1 MLLQELNLLK
11 ISIPL
16 ASKKKSMSPQQSGK
30 NNNPNSCIGI
40 IIILALVTGGIFGA
54 VVLSFSL
61 ILKAMFPYSQ
71 PSGEH
76 PVDFT
81 LNTRSPSPLT
91 TPNRD
96 SEPVA
101 TPNRDSEPIATP
113 SISSNNSLPTKRAMT
128 WRVLQTAVIKG
139 KSYALFGSDSQTNP
153 YQGDTDINEVHSLL
167 CIHKINLPAPL
178 GLPSPTTTTGGA
190 LRGSWSGGQAL
201 IIPNIQAKALTSAL
215 IANETCR
222 AQGQRLSDSDELR
235 MAEFHDGD
243 RLAGS
248 AGWDFWAEVSS
259 IEGLDNPNIRYWVQ
273 INDQNSNPW

>member
-1 MLLQELNLLK
+1 
-11 ISIPL
+11 
-16 ASKKKSMSPQQSGK
+16 MSPQPSEK
-30 NNNPNSCIGI
+30 NNNLNSCIGI
-40 IIILALVTGGIFGA
+40 VIILALVTAGIFGA

-61 ILKAMFPYSQ
+61 FLKAMFPRSQ
-71 PSGEH
+71 PSVEH
-76 PVDFT
+76 PVDFSLSTRPPST
-81 LNTRSPSPLT
+81 LAP
-91 TPNRD
+91 PNRA

-101 TPNRDSEPIATP
+101 TPSN
-113 SISSNNSLPTKRAMT
+113 SSNDPSPAKSAMT
-128 WRVLQTAVIKG
+128 WRVLKTAVVKG
-139 KSYALFGSDSQTNP
+139 KYYALFGSDSQTNP

-178 GLPSPTTTTGGA
+178 GLPSPTTTPGGA

-201 IIPNIQAKALTSAL
+201 IIPNIKATALTSEL

-222 AQGQRLSDSDELR
+222 AQGQRLSNIDAFR

-243 RLAGS
+243 RL

-259 IEGLDNPNIRYWVQ
+259 IEGLENPDIRYWVQ

>member
-1 MLLQELNLLK
+1 
-11 ISIPL
+11 
-16 ASKKKSMSPQQSGK
+16 MSPQPSGK
-30 NNNPNSCIGI
+30 NNDLNSCIGI
-40 IIILALVTGGIFGA
+40 VIILALVTCGIFGA
-54 VVLSFSL
+54 VMLSFSL

-71 PSGEH
+71 PSVEH
-76 PVDFT
+76 PVDFS

-101 TPNRDSEPIATP
+101 TPSN
-113 SISSNNSLPTKRAMT
+113 SNNDPSPTKRAMT
-128 WRVLQTAVIKG
+128 WRVLQTAVVKG

-201 IIPNIQAKALTSAL
+201 IIPNIQAKVLTSAL

-222 AQGQRLSDSDELR
+222 AQGQRLSNIDELR

-243 RLAGS
+243 RLAGL

-259 IEGLDNPNIRYWVQ
+259 IEGLDNPKIRYWVQ